1 MIFILL
7 SGKKANWSHGRRR
20 RHRRRSAGRGER
32 GRGGR
37 ERKTRAATG
46 RASDADEAV
55 DFDGREH
62 RKKPL
67 VLSLVRSHLF
77 SRPTFHSS
85 LPTKNVWSGGS
96 PSRWTTWEP
105 REKKRKVKSMVWI
118 LMLFFQLLVAPAEP
132 PKRPL
137 RVHRGV
143 ELCVD
148 LSRQG
153 ALESESEQARSAR
166 RLKEVLLARLSL
178 PKRGESS
185 WSRKISGIRR
195 RKKPRPRPL
204 CFYAASRS
212 SAKRDER

>member
-1 MIFILL
+1 MVVVVVIVAAPLV
-7 SGKKANWSHGRRR
+7 
-20 RHRRRSAGRGER
+20 GER
-32 GRGGR
+32 GVEVEER
-37 ERKTRAATG
+37 ERRGTRPGERATPKKLSISMG
-46 RASDADEAV
+46 ESIEKSPWFFLSFVLICSLDLPSNPRY
-55 DFDGREH
+55 RRRTCLRH
-62 RKKPL
+62 R
-67 VLSLVRSHLF
+67 
-77 SRPTFHSS
+77 
-85 LPTKNVWSGGS
+85 WSGGS